1 MACEQSSSTTSFEC
15 SVITGTEDESALD
28 IGQLRAKTGLVALD
42 PAFMNTA
49 AVKSQITF
57 LDGEKGV
64 LRYRGI
70 PIEQLAE
77 RSTFV
82 ETSYLLVYGNL
93 PTKPELEKFL
103 RLNADFA
110 KIWPNITTKKEPP
123 ADGKAWEDVPNKLT
137 EQFSPNPG
145 TGD

>member
-1 MACEQSSSTTSFEC
+1 MTAADKTAKITVGSTSFEC
-15 SVITGTEDESALD
+15 QVVTGTENESALD
-28 IGQLRAKTGLVALD
+28 IASLRAKTGLVALD

-93 PTKPELEKFL
+93 PTKPELEKFSTML
-103 RLNADFA
+103 TRRILARSVTGIYHDA
-110 KIWPNITTKKEPP
+110 AAHARDHNI
-123 ADGKAWEDVPNKLT
+123 G
-137 EQFSPNPG
+137 
-145 TGD
+145 